1 VPVFTGLSLVI
12 SVMAAHVSVSF
23 PAGALSARSKRFGPT
38 PMSVSELTKYYSS
51 VFSSS
56 PHLLPF
62 VSSIVSFYGLP
73 RPIHGALA
81 DLKKDTIDGA
91 N

>member
-1 VPVFTGLSLVI
+1 
-12 SVMAAHVSVSF
+12 
-23 PAGALSARSKRFGPT
+23 
-38 PMSVSELTKYYSS
+38 MSVSELTKYYSS

-62 VSSIVSFYGLP
+62 VPSIVSFYGLP
-73 RPIHGALA
+73 RRIHGALA
-81 DLKKDTIDGA
+81 ALEVDTIGGA

>member
-1 VPVFTGLSLVI
+1 
-12 SVMAAHVSVSF
+12 M
-23 PAGALSARSKRFGPT
+23 RFGPT

-62 VSSIVSFYGLP
+62 VPSIVSFYGLP

-81 DLKKDTIDGA
+81 DLKKDTIGGA